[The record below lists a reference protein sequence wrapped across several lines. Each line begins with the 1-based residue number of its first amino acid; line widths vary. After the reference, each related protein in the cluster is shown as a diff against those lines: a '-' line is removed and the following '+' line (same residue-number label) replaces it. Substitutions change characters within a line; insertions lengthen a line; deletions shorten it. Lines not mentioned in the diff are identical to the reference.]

1 MAELS
6 TIARPYAEAV
16 FKLAKQGNNFAD
28 WSKMLEYASAIAA
41 DTTMQGLISDPNL
54 QAADL
59 EKTFLSVCEGKL
71 NDDGK
76 RMVRVLIDNNRLG
89 VLPAIAE
96 QYELLKDNEQGE
108 VEAKIETAL
117 PLSDAQL
124 ADLVSHLKTRF
135 KKDVRPTVTV
145 NASLIAGVKVT
156 VGDVVIDASVRGRLD
171 QMATTLKQ

>member
-1 MAELS
+1 VAELS

-28 WSKMLEYASAIAA
+28 WSNMLEFTSAISA
-41 DTTMQGLISDPNL
+41 DSTMQSMIGDPNV
-54 QAADL
+54 QSTDL
-59 EKTFLSVCEGKL
+59 EKTFLAVCEGKL

-89 VLPAIAE
+89 VLPAIRD
-96 QYELLKDNEQGE
+96 QYELLKAAEQGE
-108 VEAKIETAL
+108 VEALVETAM
-117 PLSDAQL
+117 PLNDTQ
-124 ADLVSHLKTRF
+124 VSELISMLKKRF
-135 KKDVRPTVTV
+135 KKEVRAKVTV
-145 NASLIAGVKVT
+145 NAGLIGGVKVT

>member
-1 MAELS
+1 VAELS

-28 WSKMLEYASAIAA
+28 WSKMLEFTSAISA
-41 DTTMQGLISDPNL
+41 DATMQSMIGDPNV
-54 QAADL
+54 QSTDL
-59 EKTFLSVCEGKL
+59 EKTFLAVCEGKL

-89 VLPAIAE
+89 VLPAIRD
-96 QYELLKDNEQGE
+96 QYELLKAAEQGE
-108 VEAKIETAL
+108 VEALVETAM
-117 PLSDAQL
+117 PLNDTQVS
-124 ADLVSHLKTRF
+124 DLVSMLKKRF
-135 KKDVRPTVTV
+135 KKEVRAKVTV
-145 NASLIAGVKVT
+145 NAGLIGGVKVT